1 MDYKKIH
8 DALIERAKT
17 RTLDG
22 YYEVHHI
29 VPRCM
34 GGKDE
39 TANLVKLTPEEHYV
53 VHQLLVKI
61 YPDNRR
67 LSYAAIKMCQ
77 GRPTNKLYGWIRRRF
92 AQDVSANQ
100 SGEGNSQHGSYWI
113 TNGSQNKKHRG
124 DELPDG
130 WLVGRTYPPVLT
142 KPIKMC
148 NDCTDLK
155 LVPIFNVIDRCDNC
169 AMAYEWFDKFNRSN
183 STSIREFVR
192 ESDYPYSHV
201 SFTKMLKRYVSEF
214 QPQHGKKFSSVA
226 DW

>member
-29 VPRCM
+29 IPRCM

-39 TANLVKLTPEEHYV
+39 TANLVRLTPEEHYV

-61 YPDNRR
+61 YPKNKR
-67 LSYAAIKMCQ
+67 LSYAAMKMCQ

-92 AQDVSANQ
+92 AQDVSENQ
-100 SGEGNSQHGSYWI
+100 SGEGNSQYGTYWI

-124 DELPDG
+124 DDLPDD
-130 WLVGRTYPPVLT
+130 WIVGRTYPPVLT
-142 KPIKMC
+142 KVDVC
-148 NDCTDLK
+148 NDCLAK
-155 LVPIFNVIDRCDNC
+155 EE
-169 AMAYEWFDKFNRSN
+169 AYEWFDKFNQST

-201 SFTKMLKRYVSEF
+201 SFTKMLKKYVDEY
-214 QPQHGKKFSSVA
+214 QPQHGKRYIPV
-226 DW
+226 